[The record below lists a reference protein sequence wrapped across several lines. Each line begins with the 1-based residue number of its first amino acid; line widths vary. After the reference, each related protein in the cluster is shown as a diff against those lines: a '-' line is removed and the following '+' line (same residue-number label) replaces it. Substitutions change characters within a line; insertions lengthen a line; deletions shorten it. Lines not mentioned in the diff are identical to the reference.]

1 MTAGANHNYR
11 GGILGIYPRKLLFFA
26 CIAIIATAAGYYIRT
41 NYFQADTL
49 NSVPVDDAT
58 SGETIHAVVAD
69 NGSITVDGEE
79 SSWKFNLVDSADELR
94 VVALENPN
102 EYIDEFNLELTL
114 PASIAYG
121 GEYEILAIH
130 GVDSS
135 RAYAKDAKT
144 IVYTA
149 SGISPYAIISIVA
162 KLPKGTI
169 KHPFYSGIFERVGEL
184 KFDHWLVL
192 AAVLP
197 LFTLIFLIAF
207 LAYQTRLHKIDQPD
221 KEVTSPPMAIP
232 PALVGALYH
241 QKVGPRELAATLI
254 DLARR
259 KDIYILDRE
268 RGFAFGKGKFDSRLL
283 GYEKMLLSKI
293 FRNNLTS
300 ERLEIEKRISNHL
313 YSKKM
318 SVVSAGI
325 YAIAT
330 RLGYFRV
337 NPSKVH
343 AKYRLIGI
351 LALMLGLGGFLAT
364 LIVPS
369 LPGASIF
376 LWLGMMVAALIIAF
390 TAGNIP
396 LRTEIGKEALS
407 NWLAFRKFLTN
418 PKPISYTPSVYAL
431 FEEYLPYAMV
441 LDCESAWA
449 KRFEEH
455 NFIVPEWFMTDRVGL
470 GLDDFCLS
478 LFPII
483 SYVARGFA
491 QLREPGFE

>member
-1 MTAGANHNYR
+1 MGKNIGRNR
-11 GGILGIYPRKLLFFA
+11 GSILGIYPRKLLFFA
-26 CIAIIATAAGYYIRT
+26 AVALVALAIGYYLRS
-41 NYFQADTL
+41 NRYSADTL
-49 NSVPVDDAT
+49 KAVPVESAA
-58 SGETIHAVVAD
+58 SGETIYVQVSED
-69 NGSITVDGEE
+69 GKITLDGGE
-79 SSWKFNLVDSADELR
+79 SSWKFSLVDDLDELR
-94 VVALENPN
+94 VVALENPGD
-102 EYIDEFNLELTL
+102 YIDEFNLELVL
-114 PASIAYG
+114 PKNVAYSS
-121 GEYEILAIH
+121 EFEILAIH

-135 RAYAKDAKT
+135 RAYAKDSKT
-144 IVYTA
+144 IAYTA
-149 SGISPYAIISIVA
+149 SGISPYATISIVA
-162 KLPKGTI
+162 KLPKGSI
-169 KHPFYSGIFERVGEL
+169 KYPFYSGMFERVSGL
-184 KFDHWLVL
+184 KFNYWLGF
-192 AAVLP
+192 AALLP
-197 LFTLIFLIAF
+197 LLTLIYLIAF
-207 LAYQTRLHKIDQPD
+207 LAYQMRLHKIDLPD
-221 KEVTSPPMAIP
+221 KEIDSPPMAIP

-241 QKVGPRELAATLI
+241 QNVGPRELAATLI

-300 ERLEIEKRISNHL
+300 ERIEIEKRIASHL

-337 NPSKVH
+337 NPSKIH

-351 LALMLGLGGFLAT
+351 LALIVGLGGFLAT
-364 LIVPS
+364 LMVPS
-369 LPGASIF
+369 LPSASIF
-376 LWLGMMVAALIIAF
+376 LWLGMMVAALIITF

-407 NWLAFRKFLTN
+407 NWLAFKKFLTN
-418 PKPISYTPSVYAL
+418 PEPIPFTPSVYAL

-441 LDCESAWA
+441 MDCESAWA

-455 NFIVPEWFMTDRVGL
+455 NFIVPEWFMTDKVGL